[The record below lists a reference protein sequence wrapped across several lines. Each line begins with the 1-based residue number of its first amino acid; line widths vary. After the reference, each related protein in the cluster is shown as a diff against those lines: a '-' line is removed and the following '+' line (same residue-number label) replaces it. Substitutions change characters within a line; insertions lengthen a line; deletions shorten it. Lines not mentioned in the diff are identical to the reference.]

1 MGLRGPQTTITE
13 AQRAEFVALLT
24 VGVSQADAYLAAGV
38 TRSSVRRLM
47 AAAPDF
53 AFRVRTAVA
62 RGKVTL
68 VKRIYYATS
77 DDWRAAAWMLER
89 RWPAEWAP
97 RRPDRFTR
105 EDVTTLFNEFV
116 GRARRHI
123 PQEQWVPFLEDL
135 NEWLAGLE
143 RRKRTWGRRPH
154 RTPSAGD
161 AQG

>member
-24 VGVSQADAYLAAGV
+24 VGVSQSDAYLAAGV
-38 TRSSVRRLM
+38 TRSAVRRLCRSD
-47 AAAPDF
+47 PTF
-53 AFRVRTAVA
+53 ASRVQSAVA

-68 VKRIYYATS
+68 IKRIYYATS

-105 EDVTTLFNEFV
+105 EDVEAV
-116 GRARRHI
+116 ASA
-123 PQEQWVPFLEDL
+123 V
-135 NEWLAGLE
+135 AGLARDFIPKERWPAYAESVAEQIAAVE
-143 RRKRTWGRRPH
+143 RRKRTWGRRTSP
-154 RTPSAGD
+154 
-161 AQG
+161 